1 MFAKI
6 IGLTALVFVLAQAA
20 GVGEEQLKYVTDI
33 VKITLTQHEVNS
45 IAHMIYTGK
54 ILFAENE
61 GRLPDYSEEEWAHWI
76 RREMSSKAG
85 GRDTSKDYWETP
97 YSVEETDEVPGLSG
111 PGFLVRSNG
120 PDTKRRSEDDIL
132 AGYEYRN

>member
-6 IGLTALVFVLAQAA
+6 IGLTAIVFVLAQAA

-33 VKITLTQHEVNS
+33 AKITLTQHEVNS

-54 ILFAENE
+54 ILYAENE
-61 GRLPDYSEEEWAHWI
+61 GRLPNYSEEEWAQWI
-76 RREMSSKAG
+76 RREMSSKVG
-85 GRDTSKDYWETP
+85 GRDTSKDYWDTP
-97 YSVEETDEVPGLSG
+97 YTIEETDEVPGLSG
-111 PGFLVRSNG
+111 SGFVVRSSG
-120 PDTKRRSEDDIL
+120 PDTRHQSEDDIL